1 MRFREN
7 FQTVMSASY
16 RFVVTGRVQGVYFRE
31 STREQAEALGLV
43 GWVCNLVDGRVE
55 GVAHGSEAALEA
67 LHRWL
72 LLGPPAARVD
82 AVDWQRVESAPGE
95 LPTEFVVRR

>member
-1 MRFREN
+1 M
-7 FQTVMSASY
+7 TASY

-31 STREQAEALGLV
+31 STREQAQRLGLV
-43 GWVCNLVDGRVE
+43 GWVCNLADGRVE

-82 AVDWQRVESAPGE
+82 AVDWHPADRTAGDVI
-95 LPTEFVVRR
+95 PTEFVVRR

>member
-1 MRFREN
+1 
-7 FQTVMSASY
+7 MSASY

-31 STREQAEALGLV
+31 STREQAQKLGLV
-43 GWVCNLVDGRVE
+43 GWVCNLADGRVE

-72 LLGPPAARVD
+72 LLGPSTARVD
-82 AVDWQRVESAPGE
+82 AVDWRPAERTPGDE
-95 LPTEFVVRR
+95 LPTEFAVRR